1 MSSPART
8 IPPLRDGERLTRQEF
23 ELRYQAMPEVK
34 KAELIDGVVHMPSP
48 VGLHG
53 HGQPHARLNTWLDTY
68 AIFTT
73 GVFCANNTTVRLD
86 LDNEP
91 QPDLVL
97 LIDPARGGQSRLSA
111 DDFIEQAP
119 ELVVEIASSTAS
131 SDDTRKRELYRRNGV
146 REYLL
151 WQVPEQRV
159 DWVVQR
165 AGQFAPLTADPSGIL
180 RSEVFPGLWLNVPA
194 LLRNDGAVLLA
205 TLQQGLATPEH
216 GAFRERLRGT
226 MSGTPTTLTPSN
238 HPTP

>member
-8 IPPLRDGERLTRQEF
+8 IPPLRDGERLSRQEF

-48 VGLHG
+48 VSLHG

-68 AIFTT
+68 AIYTP
-73 GVFCANNTTVRLD
+73 GVFCANNATVRLD

-97 LIDPARGGQSRLSA
+97 LIDPARGGQSRISA

-119 ELVVEIASSTAS
+119 ELVIEIASSTVT
-131 SDDTRKRELYRRNGV
+131 SDGTRKRELYRRNGV
-146 REYLL
+146 QEYLL
-151 WQVPEQRV
+151 WQVPERRV
-159 DWVVQR
+159 DWVVLR
-165 AGQFAPLTADPSGIL
+165 AGQFVPLNADAQGIL
-180 RSEVFPGLWLNVPA
+180 RSEVFPGLWLNVLA
-194 LLRNDGAVLLA
+194 LLGHDGAALLA

-216 GAFRERLRGT
+216 AAFVAHL
-226 MSGTPTTLTPSN
+226 SGGQS
-238 HPTP
+238 